1 MIYKGA
7 NKEGTMKTLNLKG
20 FERKDNKEEIRPL
33 AYSLKEEVKEGV

>member
-33 AYSLKEEVKEGV
+33 TYIL